1 MEQSFRIRKMKT
13 NYNEYNDSQLPAIQI
28 LQKMGWTYLSAE
40 DALSQRDGLLS
51 NVILEDILFEQLAAI
66 NNFEYKGETYQFS
79 HSNIQSAINALKNVS
94 EEGSIVNTNEKVYD
108 LLTLGKSFEEVIQGD
123 KKAFSLR
130 FIDWKNWNN
139 NVFHV
144 AEEFIVEGIKE
155 KRRPDI
161 VLFVNGIPFVVI
173 ENKRRDK
180 NESIEEAI
188 SQNIRN
194 QKKDAG
200 IPRLFHYAQILLAVH
215 PNEVKYGAT
224 GTPLK
229 FWATWKEDAETE
241 VQQLIGYGNEETSR
255 LSTAQDCGLYSLCNP
270 KRLMDLVYK
279 YIVFDGPHKK
289 ICRYQQYF
297 AVEETIKQVS
307 EFEFDLDNKR
317 KGGVIWHTT
326 GSGKSLTMVMLSK
339 ALALNPSI
347 ESPRVIIVT
356 DRISLDKQIYKTF
369 ENCGKNVKKAK
380 SGSDLIELL
389 KDQGNEIIT
398 TILDKFQT
406 AVKQGNFVDSSH
418 NIFVL
423 VDESHRSQYGTANV
437 NMRKILPNACYIGFT
452 GTPLLKQEKS
462 TAKKFGGF
470 IHKYT
475 IDQAV
480 KDEAVLPLLYEG
492 RSAKLSINKKQID
505 KGFER
510 LSESLSEDAQKDL
523 KRKFAS
529 ISKIYESEHVVE
541 EIAFDISKHF
551 CTNWQGTGFKAQLAV
566 PKIDVAIRYQKYF
579 ETQENQHLKINTYVV
594 FTPPD
599 SRQSNE
605 DVWQESSNE
614 SKKYWDALVTKFG
627 SQDNYENWV
636 VEQFKEESNEVEII
650 IVVSKLLTGFDAPR
664 NTVLYLA
671 KPLHSHNLLQA
682 IARVNRLFEGKE
694 YGHIIDYVGVLGK
707 LDEALTN
714 YSAFEDFD
722 AEDLT
727 NAVIDILTEV
737 RQVPIRHAEALDV
750 FKGVQNKND
759 IEALER
765 HLAPKDIRDRFY
777 ELLSAFART
786 MQTALSSDEY
796 YVEFT
801 EQQINFYR
809 AELKR
814 LQSLRKSVQFRYAD
828 VVSYKEYEPRIRK
841 LLDSYVDAD
850 EVQRL
855 TFDVNVFNKKQVAEA
870 LETYGK
876 TAASKADFIA
886 NNMKKVIHEN
896 MEKDEAFYKKFS
908 DLIEET
914 ILAFQNDRISE
925 AEYLEKILK
934 TRDDLESGYQEGIPS
949 SIQDKPK
956 ARAFFGAVSEV
967 INLHHGNHKT
977 TESLEN
983 IAKAG
988 IDISEIVERLTIRD
1002 WKRNLDI
1009 QRTMENEIE
1018 DYLMDSRKTLGV
1030 ELTFEQ
1036 IDEIL
1041 AKCLKVA
1048 KNNF

>member
-1 MEQSFRIRKMKT
+1 MEIK
-13 NYNEYNDSQLPAIQI
+13 YNEYNDSQLPAIQL
-28 LQKMGWTYLSAE
+28 LQKMGWQYVNAD

-51 NVILEDILFEQLAAI
+51 NVILEDILAERLATI

-130 FIDWKNWNN
+130 YIDWKNWKN
-139 NVFHV
+139 NVFHI

-180 NESIEEAI
+180 NESIDEAI

-194 QKKDAG
+194 QKKEEG
-200 IPRLFHYAQILLAVH
+200 IPRLFHYAQVLLAVH
-215 PNEVKYGAT
+215 PNEVRYAAT

-229 FWATWKEDAETE
+229 FWATWKEGVEQKVQKLINSGSRAE
-241 VQQLIGYGNEETSR
+241 SR
-255 LSTAQDCGLYSLCNP
+255 LPTAQDSGLYSLCEPN
-270 KRLMDLVYK
+270 RLMDLVYK
-279 YIVFDGPHKK
+279 YIVFDGPNKK

-297 AVEETIKQVS
+297 AVEETINQVT
-307 EFEFDLDNKR
+307 EFDKENRR

-369 ENCGKNVKKAK
+369 QNCGKNVEKAK
-380 SGSDLIELL
+380 SGTDLIELL
-389 KDQGNEIIT
+389 KDKGNEIIT

-406 AVKQGNFVDSSH
+406 AAKQGNFVDESQ

-452 GTPLLKQEKS
+452 GTPLLKKEKS

-480 KDEAVLPLLYEG
+480 KDGAVLPLLYEG
-492 RSAKLSINKKQID
+492 RAAKLSINKKQID

-529 ISKIYESEHVVE
+529 ITKIYESEHVVE

-551 CTNWQGTGFKAQLAV
+551 SENWQGTGFKAQLAV

-579 ETQENQHLKINTYVV
+579 ESQTNPDLKINTYVV

-599 SRQSNE
+599 SRQANE
-605 DVWQESSNE
+605 DVWEESSSE
-614 SKKYWDALVTKFG
+614 SKKYWDALVARFG
-627 SQDNYENWV
+627 NQDNYENWV
-636 VEQFKEESNEVEII
+636 TDRFKEDSNEVELI

-707 LDEALTN
+707 LDEALTS
-714 YSAFEDFD
+714 YSALEDFD

-727 NAVIDILTEV
+727 NTVVDILTEV
-737 RQVPIRHAEALDV
+737 RKVPVKHAEVLDI
-750 FKGVQNKND
+750 FKGVQNKDD

-765 HLAPKDIRDRFY
+765 HLAPKDIRDSFY
-777 ELLSAFART
+777 ERLSAFART

-796 YVEFT
+796 FEEFN
-801 EQQINFYR
+801 EQQINFFK

-814 LQSLRKSVQFRYAD
+814 LQSLRKSVQSRYAD

-841 LLDSYVDAD
+841 LLDSYVDAE
-850 EVQRL
+850 EVERL
-855 TFDVNVFNKKQVAEA
+855 TYNVNVFNKNQVAEA

-876 TAASKADFIA
+876 TPASKADFIA
-886 NNMKKVIHEN
+886 NNMKKVINEN

-914 ILAFQNDRISE
+914 IKAFQDGRISE
-925 AEYLEKILK
+925 TEYLEKILS
-934 TRDDLESGYQEGIPS
+934 TRDDLENGYQEGIPA

-956 ARAFFGAVSEV
+956 ARAFFGAVTEV
-967 INLHHGNHKT
+967 LVHHHGKQKADETSNA
-977 TESLEN
+977 

-988 IDISEIVERLTIRD
+988 IDISEIVMRLTIRD
-1002 WKRNLDI
+1002 WKRNLDV
-1009 QRTMENEIE
+1009 QRNMENEIE
-1018 DYLMDSRKTLGV
+1018 DYLMDHRKDLGV
-1030 ELTFEQ
+1030 ELTFDQ
-1036 IDEIL
+1036 LDEIL